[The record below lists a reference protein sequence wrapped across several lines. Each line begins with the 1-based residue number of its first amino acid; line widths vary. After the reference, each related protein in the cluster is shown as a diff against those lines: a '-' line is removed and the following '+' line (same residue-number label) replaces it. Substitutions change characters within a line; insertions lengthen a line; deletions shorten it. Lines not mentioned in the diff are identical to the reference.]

1 MYASA
6 VSDSGYAGADVG
18 FDRKMPTII
27 NMLYLIVTNNTHT

>member
-18 FDRKMPTII
+18 FDRDGIEKMSII
-27 NMLYLIVTNNTHT
+27 IIMLY